1 MHTISSISVVGA
13 GNVAVHLATGL
24 LKAGIRVES
33 CWNRTPEKT
42 IELAALLHCKAISK
56 MEDLAGSDLILCAVS
71 DDALPL
77 LIPQLSTIAPVVATS
92 GTVDV
97 LPLSTNFPVGVFYPL
112 QTFSRNRA
120 VDLTTVPI
128 FVESTS
134 TAFTQTL
141 LELGNKISR
150 TVVELHW
157 EKRVQLHLAAVFVN
171 NFTNH
176 LIDIAQQQLTQA
188 DLSFDWLKP
197 LLLETV
203 EKLNDQTAFSAQTGP
218 ARRADLNTIERHID
232 LLSPEQAAIYKL
244 LSSSI
249 QQRYKQHDQL

>member
-1 MHTISSISVVGA
+1 MRTISSISIVGA
-13 GNVAVHLATGL
+13 GNVALHLATGL
-24 LKAGIRVES
+24 LKAGIKIDF
-33 CWNRTPEKT
+33 CWNRTPEKAA
-42 IELAALLHCKAISK
+42 ELAVLLECKAASK
-56 MEDLAGSDLILCAVS
+56 IDDLAGSELILCAVS
-71 DDALPL
+71 DDALPF
-77 LIPQLSTIAPVVATS
+77 LIPQLSAIAPVIATS

-97 LPLSTNFPVGVFYPL
+97 VTLSTNFPAGVFYPL
-112 QTFSRNRA
+112 QTFSLNRA

-128 FVESTS
+128 FIESN
-134 TAFTQTL
+134 APEFTQAL

-150 TVVELHW
+150 TVIELPW

-176 LIDIAQQQLTQA
+176 LIDIAQQQLNQA

-203 EKLNDQTAFSAQTGP
+203 EKLNGQTAFSAQTGP
-218 ARRADLNTIERHID
+218 ARRADLKTIERHVNM
-232 LLSPEQAAIYKL
+232 LSPEQAAIYKL

-249 QQRYKQHDQL
+249 QQRYK

>member
-1 MHTISSISVVGA
+1 MRTISSISIVGA

-24 LKAGIRVES
+24 SKAGIRVDY
-33 CWNRTPEKT
+33 CWNRTQE
-42 IELAALLHCKAISK
+42 KAIKLAEQLQCEVASTIAELSK
-56 MEDLAGSDLILCAVS
+56 SDLILCAVS
-71 DDALPL
+71 DDALPVV
-77 LIPQLSTIAPVVATS
+77 IPQLSAIAPVVATS

-97 LPLSTNFPVGVFYPL
+97 IANSGHFPVGVFYPL
-112 QTFSRNRA
+112 QTFSKNRS
-120 VDLTTVPI
+120 VDLSVVPI
-128 FVESTS
+128 FVESNS
-134 TAFTQTL
+134 PEFTL
-141 LELGNKISR
+141 SLVELGLKISS
-150 TVVELHW
+150 TVTELPW

-203 EKLNDQTAFSAQTGP
+203 EKLNDQTAFNAQTGP
-218 ARRADLNTIERHID
+218 ARRADLKTIERHIAM
-232 LLSPEQAAIYKL
+232 LPTEQAAIYKL

-249 QQRYKQHDQL
+249 QQRYQQHD

>member
-1 MHTISSISVVGA
+1 MRTISSISVVGT
-13 GNVAVHLATGL
+13 GNVAFHLATGL
-24 LKAGIRVES
+24 LKAGIHIQS
-33 CWNRTPEKT
+33 CWSRTPEKAA
-42 IELAALLHCKAISK
+42 EFAALVQCNVASTI
-56 MEDLAGSDLILCAVS
+56 EDLAGSDLILCAVS

-77 LIPQLSTIAPVVATS
+77 LIPQLSAIAPVIATS

-97 LPLSTNFPVGVFYPL
+97 LPLSTNFPAGVFYPL
-112 QTFSRNRA
+112 QTFSASRA
-120 VDLTTVPI
+120 VDLASVPI
-128 FVESTS
+128 FVETS
-134 TAFTQTL
+134 SSEFTHAL

-150 TVVELHW
+150 TVTELPW

-203 EKLNDQTAFSAQTGP
+203 EKLNDQTAYTAQTGP
-218 ARRADLNTIERHID
+218 ARRADLTTIERHMAM
-232 LLSPEQAAIYKL
+232 LPPEQAAIYQL

-249 QQRYKQHDQL
+249 QQRYKQHD

>member
-24 LKAGIRVES
+24 LKAGIRIDY
-33 CWNRTPEKT
+33 CWNRTPEKAA
-42 IELAALLHCKAISK
+42 ELATLLQCKTAST
-56 MEDLAGSDLILCAVS
+56 MEDLATSDLILCAVS

-77 LIPQLSTIAPVVATS
+77 LIPQLSAIATVAATS

-97 LPLSTNFPVGVFYPL
+97 IPFSTDFPVGVFYPL

-120 VDLTTVPI
+120 IELATVPI
-128 FVESTS
+128 FVESSS
-134 TAFTQTL
+134 TEFTQTL
-141 LELGNKISR
+141 LSLGNTISR
-150 TVVELHW
+150 TVNELPW
-157 EKRVQLHLAAVFVN
+157 EKRVELHLAAVFVN

-203 EKLNDQTAFSAQTGP
+203 EKLNDQTAFNAQTGP
-218 ARRADLNTIERHID
+218 ARRADLTTIERH
-232 LLSPEQAAIYKL
+232 LNMLSPEHAAIYQL

-249 QQRYKQHDQL
+249 QQRYK

>member
-1 MHTISSISVVGA
+1 MRTISSISIVGA

-24 LKAGIRVES
+24 SKAGIRVDY
-33 CWNRTPEKT
+33 CWNRTQE
-42 IELAALLHCKAISK
+42 KAIKLAEQLQCEVASTIAELSK
-56 MEDLAGSDLILCAVS
+56 SDLILCAVS

-77 LIPQLSTIAPVVATS
+77 VIPQLSAIAPVVATS

-97 LPLSTNFPVGVFYPL
+97 IANSGHFPVGVFYPL
-112 QTFSRNRA
+112 QTFSKNRS
-120 VDLTTVPI
+120 VDLSVVPI
-128 FVESTS
+128 FIESNS
-134 TAFTQTL
+134 PEFTHSL
-141 LELGNKISR
+141 VELGLKISS
-150 TVVELHW
+150 TVTELPW
-157 EKRVQLHLAAVFVN
+157 KKRVQLHLAAVFVN

-203 EKLNDQTAFSAQTGP
+203 EKLNDQTAFNAQTGP
-218 ARRADLNTIERHID
+218 ARRADLKTIERHIAM
-232 LLSPEQAAIYKL
+232 LPTEQAAIYKL

-249 QQRYKQHDQL
+249 QQRYQQHD

>member
-1 MHTISSISVVGA
+1 MRTISSISVVGA

-24 LKAGIRVES
+24 LKAGVRIES
-33 CWNRTPEKT
+33 CWNRTPEKAT
-42 IELAALLHCKAISK
+42 KLATLLQCDTVSK
-56 MEDLAGSDLILCAVS
+56 IEDLAESDLILCAVS

-77 LIPQLSTIAPVVATS
+77 LIPQLSALARVVTTS

-97 LPLSTNFPVGVFYPL
+97 LSLSTNFPAGVFYPL
-112 QTFSRNRA
+112 QTFSSNRTI
-120 VDLTTVPI
+120 DLTTVPI

-134 TAFTQTL
+134 PEFTRAL
-141 LELGNKISR
+141 LELGNRISQAV
-150 TVVELHW
+150 TELPW

-176 LIDIAQQQLTQA
+176 LIDLAQQQLTRA

-203 EKLNDQTAFSAQTGP
+203 EKLNNQTAYDAQTGP
-218 ARRADLNTIERHID
+218 ARRADLKTIEQHIAM
-232 LLSPEQAAIYKL
+232 LPPEQAAIYKL

-249 QQRYKQHDQL
+249 QQRYKQHD